1 MPSDAAKDLRARL
14 GATRLVLAKLAG
26 RPSFAQASRT
36 QAKALTSALKSVGLT
51 DNEKSELLGFAA
63 DVGFADEDFEAI
75 SVVLIESSEPAE
87 KKSRKQ
93 MQNFESILEYF
104 TAAEWEAM
112 KSMTAIEVRQCL
124 FNRMA
129 RLGGRTPTE
138 DTKQLLACAVLV
150 LTSDLTRPI
159 HMDSKTAEYDSIRK
173 A

>member
-26 RPSFAQASRT
+26 RPSFAKASRT
-36 QAKALTSALKSVGLT
+36 QANALTSAVKSVKLT
-51 DNEKSELLGFAA
+51 DSEKSELLGFAA

-75 SVVLIESSEPAE
+75 SDLLTEPSQPAE
-87 KKSRKQ
+87 KKPRKA

-112 KSMTAIEVRQCL
+112 KSNPSFETRQCL
-124 FNRMA
+124 FDRMA

-159 HMDSKTAEYDSIRK
+159 HLDRVNTSRS
-173 A
+173 